1 MMRVV
6 IREVENQ
13 QIQPA
18 PARTQ
23 KVRVCVL
30 ILVLPG
36 ALRINGRRR
45 KGWRWKYLVRMLKR
59 IQEAQHV
66 QEQQIRERV
75 QQHSLD
81 GYQSQAHEEKCPD
94 REPRENAHTL
104 ACGAIAKGQGDDHAA
119 HYQFN
124 CWHVSPFERE
134 HRTLHPGWRG
144 CERCA
149 IVERYDVEP
158 VGMM

>member
-18 PARTQ
+18 PALTQ
-23 KVRVCVL
+23 QVRVCIL

-36 ALRINGRRR
+36 ALRISGRRR

-66 QEQQIRERV
+66 QEQQIRKRV

-81 GYQSQAHEEKCPD
+81 GYQSQAHEEQCSD
-94 REPRENAHTL
+94 REPRENAYPV
-104 ACGAIAKGQGDDHAA
+104 ASGAIAKREGD
-119 HYQFN
+119 
-124 CWHVSPFERE
+124 
-134 HRTLHPGWRG
+134 
-144 CERCA
+144 
-149 IVERYDVEP
+149 
-158 VGMM
+158 

>member
-66 QEQQIRERV
+66 QEQQIRKRV
-75 QQHSLD
+75 QQYSLD
-81 GYQSQAHEEKCPD
+81 RYQTQAHKEQWPD
-94 REPRENAHTL
+94 REPRENAHPV
-104 ACGAIAKGQGDDHAA
+104 ASGAIVKGEGDDHAA
-119 HYQFN
+119 HQQFN
-124 CWHVSPFERE
+124 CRHVSP
-134 HRTLHPGWRG
+134 
-144 CERCA
+144 
-149 IVERYDVEP
+149 
-158 VGMM
+158 